1 MCIFT
6 SLKITNDMRVIYRI
20 YYLTVGGKRKRVD
33 GDFESL
39 EAAEYRVEELLSTRG
54 WETGEYIIKKIYV
67 KAKD

>member
-1 MCIFT
+1 M
-6 SLKITNDMRVIYRI
+6 IYRI

-33 GDFESL
+33 GDFESM
-39 EAAEYRVEELLSTRG
+39 EAAECRVEELLSTRG

>member
-20 YYLTVGGKRKRVD
+20 YYLTVGGKRKRVG

-39 EAAEYRVEELLSTRG
+39 EAAEYGVEELLSTRG

-67 KAKD
+67 KDKD